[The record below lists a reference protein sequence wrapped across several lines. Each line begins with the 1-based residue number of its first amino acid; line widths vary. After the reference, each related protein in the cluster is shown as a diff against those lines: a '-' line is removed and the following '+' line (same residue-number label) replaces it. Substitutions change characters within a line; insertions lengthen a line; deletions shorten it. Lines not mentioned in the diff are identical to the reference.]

1 MTAANVDT
9 ITGYHAHIYYDDASR
24 ADAAWVREELRRRFD
39 VNLGRW
45 REHPVGPHPQAIYQV
60 AFGANAF
67 PH

>member
-24 ADAAWVREELRRRFD
+24 ADAACVREELRRRFD
-39 VNLGRW
+39 VSLGRW
-45 REHPVGPHPQAIYQV
+45 RERPVGPHPQAIYQV

-67 PH
+67 PQ